1 MFVDLAVSA
10 VALVG
15 WFAVYGAVRFATR
28 PASPTPAPATMELG
42 DEPPALVNMLANR
55 WTVTEDAAEATLLDL
70 AARGFVELRQPGD
83 DPMQTTL
90 HLPASP
96 PDESGLRPYERRVL
110 HRVRGLVAGGALPLT
125 ALTFRDQ
132 GQARAWNRR
141 FRAEVVDHAREAGL
155 SRRRFGPN
163 VTVLLS
169 AAALAAGVFVWLAV
183 TNYGLSHPAGGT
195 RGLAAGFFT
204 FAVLSTLAAATP
216 GERDTSRGAEVAAR
230 WLGVRD
236 WLRGHEQF
244 AELPPASVA
253 IWDRYLGYGAALG
266 TTHLTS
272 AVLDLGMG
280 DRKLVWSSYGGT
292 WHRVRVRY
300 PQGAHHGRT
309 LPGLLLRA
317 VLLGGPA
324 VFMLK
329 LFGPVAD
336 PTPTSDYPGAGIFP
350 MVLFGLVVVAGL
362 MLTRAVYTV
371 VRAVVDMFTERTI
384 TGEVLWVQVWK
395 STSRGKNMPSR
406 PWLYHLAVDD
416 GSGDRTTAWGL
427 PSQWAGDCHDGDTV
441 TIRVRPWS
449 RRVVAF
455 AVVGHGR
462 SRNLAEPVTHPSE
475 MSAATGA
482 GSPAYLITPE
492 EIGQALGLAVHA
504 PEAVDLPGP
513 FTGVQFR
520 AAGDGQ
526 PVLTIQAVSGTAAQ
540 WIWQLNTRGQELPGV
555 GDGAYLLGER
565 AVLRLG
571 DRTLLVT
578 LLGAARSRTASL
590 PWLLTQAATR
600 ASADRPETTG

>member
-1 MFVDLAVSA
+1 MFVEFAVIA
-10 VALVG
+10 VALAA

-28 PASPTPAPATMELG
+28 PANPTPAPATMELG
-42 DEPPALVNMLANR
+42 DEPPALANMLANR

-110 HRVRGLVAGGALPLT
+110 SRVRGLVAGGALPLT

-132 GQARAWNRR
+132 GQAKAWNRR
-141 FRAEVVDHAREAGL
+141 FRAEVVDHARQAGL
-155 SRRRFGPN
+155 SRRRFGPR
-163 VTVLLS
+163 VTALLS
-169 AAALAAGVFVWLAV
+169 AAALVAGVFVWLAV
-183 TNYGLSHPAGGT
+183 TQYGLSHSAGDI

-204 FAVLSTLAAATP
+204 FAVLSSLGAATP
-216 GERDTSRGAEVAAR
+216 GERDTPRGAEVAAR

-266 TTHLTS
+266 ATHLTS
-272 AVLDLGMG
+272 AILDLGMG

-292 WHRVRVRY
+292 WRRVRVRY
-300 PQGAHHGRT
+300 PQRFHHGRT

-317 VLLGGPA
+317 VIPGGLAFFLLR
-324 VFMLK
+324 

-336 PTPTSDYPGAGIFP
+336 PTPTSDYPGARAFSLVIVG
-350 MVLFGLVVVAGL
+350 VVVVAAL
-362 MLTRAVYTV
+362 MLIRAVYMV
-371 VRAVVDMFTERTI
+371 VRGVVDLFTERTI

-395 STSRGKNMPSR
+395 TTAQGQSQPPR

-427 PSQWAGDCHDGDTV
+427 PSKWAGACHDGDTV
-441 TIRVRPWS
+441 TIRVRPWT
-449 RRVVAF
+449 RRVVGF

-482 GSPAYLITPE
+482 GSAANLITPE
-492 EIGQALGLAVHA
+492 EIGEALGLAVQA

-513 FTGVQFR
+513 FSGVQFR

-540 WIWQLNTRGQELPGV
+540 WIWQLNTRGQEVPGV

-600 ASADRPETTG
+600 ASAGRPETTG